1 MNDIFYGI
9 PTYKRVNEQITL
21 KFLKNIGIDKDHI
34 ILATQLEEEYEQC
47 KKLYSND
54 CIVIYRE
61 NVHNLSGNRNTIINY
76 LPKDTNVLILDDDIE
91 SFEINKNGKLQ
102 KLSGEHFKEIVK
114 RMFYLARKYK
124 SKLWSVYPVENAYF
138 MEKEPIVKF
147 NRPIICVHGVITS
160 ELRYD
165 EEQTVK
171 EDYMFVGDNLAKG
184 YPTLRLENVTS
195 NAKHW
200 TNNGG
205 CKDQWNTNDECMKK
219 LLNKYPQY
227 LKVNTKRQGEVLMK
241 NNIKIGVKNDI
252 TKVRLF

>member
-1 MNDIFYGI
+1 MNDIYYGI

-21 KFLKNIGIDKDHI
+21 QFLKDIGIDKDHI
-34 ILATQLEEEYEQC
+34 ILATQLEDEYEEC

-91 SFEINKNGKLQ
+91 SFEINKNGKLE

-138 MEKEPIVKF
+138 MEQEPIVKF

-160 ELRYD
+160 ELRYN

-171 EDYMFVGDNLAKG
+171 EDYLFVCDNFVKG

-205 CKDQWNTNDECMKK
+205 CKDQWGTNDECLKR
-219 LLNKYPQY
+219 LITKYPQY
-227 LKVNTKRQGEVLMK
+227 VKLNTKRNGEVLIK
-241 NNIKIGVKNDI
+241 NNIKVGINNNVN
-252 TKVRLF
+252 KVRLF